1 MRFPNKR
8 IPLLDHHDRVQY
20 LKQKGVIA
28 IIRADQGG
36 EALVRTVLALVEGGI
51 HCVEVTMTTPGA
63 LDAIAAAQREL
74 AGADVLLGA
83 GSVLDAETARMAV
96 SAGAAYLVCPI
107 TDEETIRTGR
117 RYGAPVLPGAFTPT
131 EILRAWELGG
141 DLIKVFPATLGGL
154 DYIKAVAAPMPQIP
168 LVPTGG
174 IDADNVHTFIRAGV
188 AAVGVGSA
196 LVSSSLI
203 ATGAFDEIR
212 QRAERFAEA
221 VAQARSGN

>member
-1 MRFPNKR
+1 M
-8 IPLLDHHDRVQY
+8 DHHDRVAY
-20 LKQKGVIA
+20 IKQKGVIA

-36 EALVRTVLALVEGGI
+36 ESLVRTVTALVAGGI

-63 LDAIAAAQREL
+63 LDAIAAARKEL

-83 GSVLDAETARMAV
+83 GSVLDRETARMAI
-96 SAGAAYLVCPI
+96 SAGAEYLVCPI

-117 RYGAPVLPGAFTPT
+117 RYGTPVLPGAFTPT
-131 EILRAWELGG
+131 EIMRAWELGG

-154 DYIKAVAAPMPQIP
+154 EYIKAVAAPMPKIP

-174 IDADNVHTFIRAGV
+174 IDADNVHTFIQAGV

-203 ATGAFDEIR
+203 AAGGFDEIR
-212 QRAERFAEA
+212 KRAAHFAEA
-221 VAQARSGN
+221 VARARSGD

>member
-1 MRFPNKR
+1 M
-8 IPLLDHHDRVQY
+8 DHHDRVMY

-36 EALVRTVLALVEGGI
+36 DALVRTVMALVEGGI

-63 LDAIAAAQREL
+63 LDAIAAARKEL

-83 GSVLDAETARMAV
+83 GSVLDRETARLAIG
-96 SAGAAYLVCPI
+96 AGAEYLVCPI

-117 RYGAPVLPGAFTPT
+117 RYGTPVLPGAFTPT

-154 DYIKAVAAPMPQIP
+154 DYIKAVSAPMPQIP
-168 LVPTGG
+168 MVPTGG
-174 IDADNVHTFIRAGV
+174 IDADNVHTFIQAGV

-196 LVSSSLI
+196 LVSNALI
-203 ATGAFDEIR
+203 GAGKFDEIR
-212 QRAERFAEA
+212 TRAVRFSEA
-221 VAQARSGN
+221 VARARSGH